1 MKGAA
6 KNMKERKGRGRNE
19 EIPKVLIKSSK
30 RSFRDM
36 KKRAGGDRRGSEAEK
51 WLKENY
57 FILERESKHVLREL
71 KGIGKVTVCEGE
83 PIVYK
88 GFKERFFGM
97 TEEITEETVEDVLR
111 RINEETVLSV
121 KEFDFAPTALKC
133 ALLMLAKEAVIEDDA
148 KKIGFAVRGLVKM
161 QEIDFTEITEKV
173 SEAEKLLLQDASGI
187 YRVMDEKSRAY
198 YRYLAARI
206 AKNEGKEETEII
218 KKAVE
223 SGKHVGFYLTEHFK
237 DRNILK
243 KKGTAILVFNIVAGI
258 FLSAVAGVMLKNWIV
273 AFLLFLPFWE
283 VVRIMTE
290 RLSVGAAPVD
300 TIVAIDADKAG
311 IKESKTI
318 VVVSELVP
326 DTKKAKAIA
335 EKLKKMYFANRDM
348 GIDFCILADFRE
360 SAKKEEEG
368 DSEKVEVLEKEIE
381 KLNEE
386 LGGRFIFAVRK
397 RRYSKTQGKYSGWE
411 RKRGAITEF
420 IRYIKSGEDGSFYKI
435 GGDVSR
441 IREKK
446 YMIALDADTNL
457 LFGSAKKMISAAM
470 HPLNVPRVDR
480 ERGIV
485 TSGYGILVPRMAT
498 ELESINKTFFSKVM
512 SGGGQSGQYEYKA
525 RDMYQDFFGEAIF
538 SGKGL
543 INIDAYYE
551 LLDTSV
557 PEGKVL
563 SHDIA
568 EGAVLRVG
576 YLSDVELTDES
587 PKDMSSWLMRAN
599 RWIRGDWQNVIFLG
613 KRYRCGGE
621 VRKNSLNLL
630 SKYKLADNLRR
641 SLTSVAAMTGIV
653 YAAFCKN
660 EATAAVVSVV
670 SLASALFESILSAL
684 LTVIDGG
691 LFIIVRRRFTH
702 SSPRVLKYIALTFFN
717 LVMLAQNAVNSVIA
731 ISKTVYRMTV
741 SKKNL
746 LEWVCAADAA
756 RKGFWREV
764 KRYLPSEIIGA
775 VLLFSEYSLSKMCG
789 MFLLLAFPVA
799 LLSAKVSPK
808 SELKIKESDRKK
820 LWEYCSTM
828 FKFYEDYAGE
838 EDNFLPVDNMQ
849 QAPVYLVAHRT
860 SPTNIGLMMLS
871 QLAARDFGFIDSMGL
886 FLRVSRTLSTVEK
899 LEKWNGHLY
908 NWYNTETLEV
918 LHPAFVSA
926 VDSGN
931 FICSLV
937 ALKEGL
943 KEYQEENIMLKSLVA
958 RIERVIEGADIGVF
972 YDKKR
977 KLLSIG
983 YDAESGKMSG
993 SHYDFLMS
1001 EARMTSYYAVA
1012 AGQVEKKHWGVLS
1025 RMMSRSGLYAGLVS
1039 WTGTMFE
1046 YFMPQILL
1054 TVYKDSMIEEAL
1066 KYCIYCQK
1074 QGALRGTP
1082 WGISESAYYNFDRN
1096 LAYQYKAHGVDKLR
1110 VKGNTKNEVTVSPY
1124 SSFLTLPFYFKG
1136 SMKNLEELEE
1146 EGMYSKYGF
1155 FEAVSYK
1162 NEGEK
1167 NKKNI
1172 CRSYMAH
1179 HVGMSILAAANAA
1192 FGGIMQKR
1200 FMADNFMG
1208 SAKELLREG
1217 AERDGVMYDGMK
1229 STNTER
1235 RERAGRGGTEALAG
1249 VVECKYPNVTAL
1261 SNGELCDIISDTGEN
1276 ALMYAHSNVNRETID
1291 SLRYPHGIYVFASV
1305 KGKCSSFTKA
1315 PFYDEEGEYKAQIT
1329 SRSVK
1334 YMYKGEELSG
1344 SVECA
1349 IHPTL
1354 ALERRAIT
1362 VKNISGVSQR
1372 AEILIYFEPIL
1383 SKSADYNAHPAFSKL
1398 FVTAKYNEKTGAVVF
1413 ERRCRSNEKKVCCA
1427 VGFAENIEYEYET
1440 RREKLFGD
1448 GNGYESLKNFEK
1460 VKFEGGDGTPDC
1472 CMAIK
1477 IKLSLAPN
1485 QRVSFNLLISAA
1497 REKEEALA
1505 AILKFK
1511 KSELKLSRPA
1521 ISPVFNRSIEGV
1533 LAAKLLTRIKYPI
1546 KDKRSAEAR
1555 RVNTLP
1561 LRALWGLSISGD
1573 NPIVVYE
1580 AKVTS
1585 ETEVLRIYSKILK
1598 RFKENGIKFDFV
1610 ILYSESELGN
1620 FREKAE
1626 EALLQA
1632 GITRFLQEKDGV
1644 YIVETDKAPK
1654 EQINLIYAASVLTV
1668 FEGFE
1673 NTENARVFLAQK
1685 KLLNVERDSL
1695 AKKEEK
1701 ALKTYGGDF
1710 VGERFYV
1717 EKESAMPYC
1726 NVLANSVF
1734 GTLVSDRSPGFT
1746 WAVNSRENK
1755 LTPWN
1760 NDFAMGDWG
1769 ELLLF
1774 SLDGEIYNLTSGA
1787 LASFSPKDAWY
1798 EGKIREKSIRSKV
1811 KIRVS
1816 ETGCVKYCDV
1826 TIFNDGEKEV
1836 KGEFAYYIETVLGVD
1851 SKNAAFLR
1859 SEFSENTLYLT
1870 NPANVEVKCQAG
1882 LSASEKILRVVCSKP
1897 RFLAGE
1903 WNKNILN
1910 SDSEWCG
1917 SVITG
1922 VKIPAKSKKTVTFKL
1937 GYGATRR
1944 GLKEMLKTE
1953 PRKSIE
1959 EAGRIKI
1966 DTPNEY
1972 LDAFINVWCPNQTMK
1987 ARLCGRTS
1995 FYQNGGAYGFRDQLQ
2010 DVCSIA
2016 SLDPKTAKRQI
2027 LRAASV
2033 QFPEGDVMHW
2043 WHNLPKS
2050 AGGLKGVRTRYSD
2063 DLLWLPYAVSKYIKT
2078 TGDKSILDIEVPYL
2092 EGKELEKGEKERYF
2106 ETRRLDYKES
2116 IYAHCLRAIRRG
2128 YKTGEKGM
2136 PLIGGGDWNDGF
2148 NNVGAAGKGESVWL
2162 AMFLKLVIEE
2172 FVLLCEYKEDDIAEE
2187 ELREYSKKMKKSVE
2201 EHAWDERW
2209 YLRAFY
2215 DDGSKMGSKEN
2226 DECVIDILPQSFAVL
2241 SKITDDKSRL
2251 DTALESAYEHLVDE
2265 KWRIVKLFKGAFGD
2279 GMQNPG
2285 YIKVYPKGI
2294 RENGGQYSH
2303 AGVWFAMALLRHGL
2317 KEKGEAVI
2325 DMLNPASRCADYE
2338 LYKAYEL
2345 EPYAMAADI
2354 YTNSSCFG
2362 RGGWSLYT
2370 GAAGW
2375 YYTAV
2380 IEELLGIK
2388 MKGAFLEIDP
2398 QIPDKWNGY
2407 QAEINVKNTTIHLE
2421 VTKGSEEKKI
2431 YVDGKEREN
2440 ILLDGGEY
2448 DVKVEIGE

>member
-1 MKGAA
+1 MQ
-6 KNMKERKGRGRNE
+6 ERKGKE
-19 EIPKVLIKSSK
+19 EQSTGTPKILIKRSK
-30 RSFRDM
+30 RSLGIM
-36 KKRAGGDRRGSEAEK
+36 KKRINGETRGSEAEK
-51 WLKENY
+51 WLRENY
-57 FILERESKHVLREL
+57 FILERESKTAIREL
-71 KGIGKVTVCEGE
+71 KGIGRVTVCDGE

-88 GFKERFFGM
+88 GLEEHFSGM
-97 TEEITEETVEDVLR
+97 SEEVSEESVEGVLR
-111 RINEETVLSV
+111 GINEKVKLPV

-133 ALLMLAKEAVIEDDA
+133 VLLIMAGEAVVEDNA
-148 KKIGFAVRGLVKM
+148 KKIGFAVSALVKM
-161 QEIDFTEITEKV
+161 QEIDFTVITERV
-173 SEAEKLLLQDASGI
+173 SEAEKLLLQDPSGV
-187 YRVMDEKSRAY
+187 YGVMDEKSRAY

-206 AKNEGKEETEII
+206 AKSEGEKETEVI
-218 KKAVE
+218 KRAIE
-223 SGKHVGFYLTEHFK
+223 SGEHVGFYLTEHFGDK
-237 DRNILK
+237 EILK
-243 KKGTAILVFNIVAGI
+243 KKGTALLIFNVVAGI
-258 FLSAVAGVMLKNWIV
+258 ILSILAGVVLKNWV
-273 AFLLFLPFWE
+273 VPFLLFLPLWE
-283 VVRIMTE
+283 IVRIITE
-290 RLSVGAAPVD
+290 RLITGAAPAD
-300 TIVAIDADKAG
+300 TIAAIDADKAG
-311 IKESKTI
+311 IKDGKT
-318 VVVSELVP
+318 VVVLSELVP
-326 DTKKAKAIA
+326 NTKKAKATA

-360 SAKKEEEG
+360 SDKQEEEG
-368 DSEKVEVLEKEIE
+368 DKEKVEALEKEIE

-386 LGGRFIFAVRK
+386 IGGGFIFAVRK
-397 RRYSKTQGKYSGWE
+397 RRYSRTQGKYSGWE

-420 IRYIKSGEDGSFYKI
+420 IRYIKNGDGDSFYKI
-435 GGDVSR
+435 GGDISR
-441 IREKK
+441 IREKE

-470 HPLNVPRVDR
+470 HPLNSPKIDYEKGV
-480 ERGIV
+480 V

-512 SGGGQSGQYEYKA
+512 SGGGQSGQYEYKTK
-525 RDMYQDFFGEAIF
+525 DMYQDFFGEAIF

-543 INIDAYYE
+543 ININAYYE
-551 LLDTSV
+551 LLDRSV

-613 KRYRCGGE
+613 KRYKCGGE
-621 VRKNSLNLL
+621 VRKNPLNLL

-641 SLTSVAAMTGIV
+641 SLISVAAMIGIV
-653 YAAFCKN
+653 YGAFCTN
-660 EATAAVVSVV
+660 EKTAAAVTVTALASVV
-670 SLASALFESILSAL
+670 FESILSAL

-691 LFIIVRRRFTH
+691 FFIIVRRRFTY
-702 SSPRVLKYIALTFFN
+702 STPRVLKYTAEAFLNF
-717 LVMLAQNAVNSVIA
+717 VMLAQNAVNSTVAIA
-731 ISKTVYRMTV
+731 KTVYRMAV
-741 SKKNL
+741 SKRNM

-756 RKGFWREV
+756 KKGFWRELR
-764 KRYLPSEIIGA
+764 RYLPSEIIGA
-775 VLLFSEYSLSKMCG
+775 VLLFSEYSVSKMCG
-789 MFLLLAFPVA
+789 AFLLLTFPVA
-799 LLSAKVSPK
+799 LLSAKISK
-808 SELKIKESDRKK
+808 NGELKIKAAEREK
-820 LWEYCSTM
+820 LKEYCGAM
-828 FKFYEDYAGE
+828 FRFYEDYAVK

-871 QLAARDFGFIDSMGL
+871 QLAARDFGFIDSVGL

-899 LEKWNGHLY
+899 LEKWKGNLY

-943 KEYQEENIMLKSLVA
+943 KEYQEENIMLKSLVT
-958 RIERVIEGADIGVF
+958 RIERVIEQTDIGVF

-983 YDAESGKMSG
+983 YDAETGKMSG

-1012 AGQVEKKHWGVLS
+1012 SGQVEKKHWGILS
-1025 RMMSRSGLYAGLVS
+1025 KMMTRNGLYAGLVS

-1054 TVYKDSMIEEAL
+1054 TVYKNSMIEEAL

-1074 QGALRGTP
+1074 QGAPRGTP

-1110 VKGNTKNEVTVSPY
+1110 IKRSTEKEVTVSPY
-1124 SSFLTLPFYFKG
+1124 SSFLTLPFYFSG
-1136 SMKNLEELEE
+1136 SMRNLEELEK

-1162 NEGEK
+1162 KEGEG

-1179 HVGMSILAAANAA
+1179 HVGMSILAAANAV

-1217 AERDGVMYDGMK
+1217 AERDGVMYDGMR
-1229 STNTER
+1229 NTSSER
-1235 RERAGRGGTEALAG
+1235 RERVERSMEALSG
-1249 VVECKYPNVTAL
+1249 VVECEYPNVTAL

-1276 ALMYAHSNVNRETID
+1276 ALMYAQSNVNRETVD

-1315 PFYDEEGEYKAQIT
+1315 PFYDDEGEYKAKIT

-1334 YMYKGEELSG
+1334 YTYKGAELSG

-1349 IHPTL
+1349 VHPTL

-1372 AEILIYFEPIL
+1372 AELLIYFEPIL
-1383 SKSADYNAHPAFSKL
+1383 SRNADYNAHPAFSKL
-1398 FVTAKYNEKTGAVVF
+1398 FVTAKYSEKTGAVVL
-1413 ERRCRSNEKKVCCA
+1413 ERRCRNDEKKVCCA

-1448 GNGYESLKNFEK
+1448 GKGYESLKNFEK

-1477 IKLSLAPN
+1477 IKLSLAPG

-1511 KSELKLSRPA
+1511 KSELKLARPA

-1533 LAAKLLTRIKYPI
+1533 LAAKLLARIKYPI
-1546 KDKRSAEAR
+1546 KDKRLAEAR
-1555 RVNTLP
+1555 RKNTLP

-1580 AKVTS
+1580 AKDTPQ
-1585 ETEVLRIYSKILK
+1585 TEVLKIYSKILK
-1598 RFKENGIKFDFV
+1598 SFRENGIKFDLV
-1610 ILYSESELGN
+1610 VLYSETELAG

-1626 EALLQA
+1626 AALLQA
-1632 GITRFLQEKDGV
+1632 GAVRFLQEKDGA
-1644 YIVETDKAPK
+1644 YIVETDNAPK
-1654 EQINLIYAASVLTV
+1654 EQINLIYAAAVLAV
-1668 FEGFE
+1668 CEGFE
-1673 NTENARVFLAQK
+1673 TPENIRDFLK
-1685 KLLNVERDSL
+1685 PRKLLDVERDGS
-1695 AKKEEK
+1695 ARKKENT
-1701 ALKTYGGDF
+1701 LKTYGGDF
-1710 VGERFYV
+1710 AGERFYV
-1717 EKESAMPYC
+1717 DKESAMPYC

-1734 GTLVSDRSPGFT
+1734 GTLVSERSPGFT

-1769 ELLLF
+1769 ELLLL
-1774 SLDGEIYNLTSGA
+1774 STGGELYNLTSGA

-1798 EGKIREKSIRSKV
+1798 EGKVSEKQLRSKAV
-1811 KIRVS
+1811 IRVS
-1816 ETGCVKYCDV
+1816 QTGAVKYCDI

-1836 KGEFAYYIETVLGVD
+1836 KAELAYYIEAILGVD
-1851 SKNAAFLR
+1851 SKNSAFLH
-1859 SEFSENTLYLT
+1859 SEFFDNTLYLT
-1870 NPANVEVKCQAG
+1870 NPANVEVKCWAG
-1882 LSASEKILRVVCSKP
+1882 LSASEKISRVVCCKAS
-1897 RFLAGE
+1897 FLSGN
-1903 WNKNILN
+1903 WNKNILQG
-1910 SDSEWCG
+1910 DSEKCG
-1917 SVITG
+1917 AVITD

-1937 GYGATRR
+1937 GYGATQR
-1944 GLKEMLKTE
+1944 GVREMLKTE

-1959 EAGRIKI
+1959 KAGSIRIN
-1966 DTPNEY
+1966 TPNEY

-1987 ARLCGRTS
+1987 ARICGRTS

-2010 DVCSIA
+2010 DVCSLA
-2016 SLDPKTAKRQI
+2016 GLDPQTAKRQI
-2027 LRAASV
+2027 IRAASV

-2050 AGGLKGVRTRYSD
+2050 AGGLRGVRTRYSD
-2063 DLLWLPYAVSKYIKT
+2063 DLLWLPYAVSVYIKA

-2116 IYAHCLRAIRRG
+2116 VYAHCLRAIKRG

-2162 AMFLKLVIEE
+2162 AMFLKLVIDE
-2172 FVLLCEYKEDDIAEE
+2172 FILLCEYKEDDIAVSQ
-2187 ELREYSKKMKKSVE
+2187 LREYSEKMKRSVE

-2241 SKITDDKSRL
+2241 SKITDDKSRI
-2251 DTALESAYEHLVDE
+2251 DTAIESAYEHLVDE

-2303 AGVWFAMALLRHGL
+2303 AGVWFAMALLRYGL

-2338 LYKAYEL
+2338 LYKAYGL

-2354 YTNSSCFG
+2354 YTNPSCFG

-2388 MKGAFLEIDP
+2388 IRGAVLEVSP
-2398 QIPDKWNGY
+2398 QIPDKWSGY
-2407 QAEINVKNTTIHLE
+2407 KAQIRVKNTMVNLE
-2421 VTKGSEEKKI
+2421 VVRENGDKKI
-2431 YVDGKEREN
+2431 YVDGIEADK

-2448 DVKVEIGE
+2448 DVKVII